1 MIQIDDKHENAL
13 PLSEEWESISQWRRT
28 KRELLIRSRIK
39 VGSNQRKLN
48 LEKIGLR
55 LTEILATLNKGIIGF
70 YWPIKG
76 EFDLRSFVEGY
87 LAEGWSAALPAVI
100 EKSKPLEFRLWT
112 PEMELMPGIWNIPT
126 PIERNVVE
134 PTVLLVPLVG
144 FDAEQYRLG
153 YGGGYY
159 DRTIVNFK
167 SRPFTI
173 GVGLDI
179 SRLKTIYPQIHD
191 IPMDKII
198 TV

>member
-1 MIQIDDKHENAL
+1 MNEVDDKHENAL
-13 PLSEEWESISQWRRT
+13 PLSEEWESINQWRRA
-28 KRELLIRSRIK
+28 KRESLVRSRIK
-39 VGSNQRKLN
+39 VGSNQRKMN
-48 LEKIGLR
+48 LEKIRLR
-55 LTEILATLNKGIIGF
+55 LAEVLETLNKGIIGF

-87 LAEGWSAALPAVI
+87 LAEEWSAALPAVV
-100 EKSKPLEFRLWT
+100 EKDEPLEFRLWT
-112 PEMELMPGIWNIPT
+112 PETELLPGIWNIPT

-167 SRPFTI
+167 KRPFTV
-173 GVGLDI
+173 GVGLNI
-179 SRLKTIYPQIHD
+179 MRLKTIYPQTHD
-191 IPMDKII
+191 IPMDKIL

>member
-1 MIQIDDKHENAL
+1 MNEVDDKHENAL
-13 PLSEEWESISQWRRT
+13 PLSEEWESISQWRRA
-28 KRELLIRSRIK
+28 KRESLVRSRIK
-39 VGSNQRKLN
+39 VGSNQRKMN
-48 LEKIGLR
+48 LEKIRLR
-55 LTEILATLNKGIIGF
+55 LAEVLETLNKGIIGF

-87 LAEGWSAALPAVI
+87 LAEEWSAALPAVV
-100 EKSKPLEFRLWT
+100 EKDEPLEFRLWT
-112 PEMELMPGIWNIPT
+112 PETELLPGIWNIPT

-167 SRPFTI
+167 KRPFTV
-173 GVGLDI
+173 GVGLNI
-179 SRLKTIYPQIHD
+179 MRLKTIYPQTHD
-191 IPMDKII
+191 IPMDKIL

>member
-1 MIQIDDKHENAL
+1 MNEVDDKHENAL
-13 PLSEEWESISQWRRT
+13 PLSEEWESISQWRRA
-28 KRELLIRSRIK
+28 KRESLVRSRIK
-39 VGSNQRKLN
+39 VGSNQRKMN
-48 LEKIGLR
+48 LEKIRLR
-55 LTEILATLNKGIIGF
+55 LAEALETLHKGIIGF

-87 LAEGWSAALPAVI
+87 LAEEWSAALPAVV
-100 EKSKPLEFRLWT
+100 EKDEPLEFRLWT
-112 PEMELMPGIWNIPT
+112 PETELLPGIWNIPT

-167 SRPFTI
+167 KRPFTV
-173 GVGLDI
+173 GVGLNI
-179 SRLKTIYPQIHD
+179 MRLKTIYPQTHD
-191 IPMDKII
+191 IPMDKIL